1 MAQSLLMKQGL
12 EGLFSPEQKFES
24 EARFGRQIYI
34 TAWCV
39 EILAASIG
47 LIIAWVTAYDAW
59 NSEQVKT
66 TSHLLNSILGAL
78 PFLVIAVIEPTKIP
92 LAGGLYKTRIFGWKI
107 LILITLLGLTAVTFE
122 TMFNGLERNLTSVTK
137 KVVDAENNIVYLQD
151 QVVEKQRKFDEIDQ
165 LSEQS
170 VTADLQAE
178 LSILRESYEK
188 EIGIL
193 REEKRN
199 AVAEKKQDRQMLL
212 DKFNALAASTGGEN
226 KQKISVIETTI
237 DGYRSEIESN
247 RENQNTESEA
257 VRKQFNDAANRANAD
272 NEQRRTLIQSQ
283 IEVNRET
290 RKATVQRIEDSRIQT
305 NEELQIVRQQL
316 ETDLNRV
323 KQDRAAELDEN
334 RNFTG
339 NVPSSKK
346 QKINAK
352 YDELAENYRTA
363 TNDAISRL
371 NLQHEETQKSLEEE
385 ITALDGDLKRLN
397 DDLKSINSGAQGA
410 ISNLNDQLDEI
421 RDKYDQKIDA

>member
-226 KQKISVIETTI
+226 KQKIAVIETTI

-247 RENQNTESEA
+247 RENQNTESE
-257 VRKQFNDAANRANAD
+257 VIRKQFNDAAT
-272 NEQRRTLIQSQ
+272 ERTPTMS
-283 IEVNRET
+283 
-290 RKATVQRIEDSRIQT
+290 
-305 NEELQIVRQQL
+305 
-316 ETDLNRV
+316 
-323 KQDRAAELDEN
+323 
-334 RNFTG
+334 
-339 NVPSSKK
+339 NVEP
-346 QKINAK
+346 
-352 YDELAENYRTA
+352 
-363 TNDAISRL
+363 
-371 NLQHEETQKSLEEE
+371 
-385 ITALDGDLKRLN
+385 
-397 DDLKSINSGAQGA
+397 
-410 ISNLNDQLDEI
+410 
-421 RDKYDQKIDA
+421 